1 MEVEFGDQISFLKA
15 QNNLP
20 EVVIATECLTST
32 TSYFFDSTHVVN
44 KAARILREEM
54 SAKFKE
60 FPQPKW
66 PPTHE
71 ELRSERFEPPAKLL
85 SFIETLLTATT
96 GRASRSK
103 KTTRLARSIS
113 QDIVFIYCQGKV
125 LQPKHLLLGLGLHNL
140 TGSRKIIDIVNK
152 LGHCINYNTVCDI
165 ETSQAELVQEEAAT
179 SSILPLQPKDHQPVY
194 THFWVDNFD
203 IKVDKQVGGGSINT
217 THLMVFQDSSQGIY
231 VKGNTPSIERKRNRK
246 IFLEDLNINSF
257 SVDRKKNPPKIFP
270 QSQIETYDSGF
281 NKKFFFWIFLRKQ
294 MSSNQTIPIFKG
306 WNLQLKM
313 KKEVQLKKTV
323 ETFLPPINSKV
334 TEFRTIKKYMQ
345 YLHKS
350 LQIR

>member
-1 MEVEFGDQISFLKA
+1 M
-15 QNNLP
+15 
-20 EVVIATECLTST
+20 
-32 TSYFFDSTHVVN
+32 
-44 KAARILREEM
+44 
-54 SAKFKE
+54 
-60 FPQPKW
+60 
-66 PPTHE
+66 
-71 ELRSERFEPPAKLL
+71 
-85 SFIETLLTATT
+85 
-96 GRASRSK
+96 
-103 KTTRLARSIS
+103 
-113 QDIVFIYCQGKV
+113 
-125 LQPKHLLLGLGLHNL
+125 
-140 TGSRKIIDIVNK
+140 
-152 LGHCINYNTVCDI
+152 
-165 ETSQAELVQEEAAT
+165 
-179 SSILPLQPKDHQPVY
+179 PLQPKDHQPVY

-217 THLMVFQDSSQGIY
+217 THLMAFQDSSQGIY

-306 WNLQLKM
+306 WNRQLKM
-313 KKEVQLKKTV
+313 KKEVHLKKTV

-345 YLHKS
+345 YLQELANQMNMPYVNVS
-350 LQIR
+350 LDVGAAMNAYLLTWFEPEVFKNVIIHLGSFHFLKGNFQVSVENM

>member
-44 KAARILREEM
+44 KAPRILQEEM

-66 PPTHE
+66 PPTAE

-140 TGSRKIIDIVNK
+140 TGSHKLSILLTNFDTVLITIPYVVLKPRKQSLSKKKLLRAASCPYNQKIIN
-152 LGHCINYNTVCDI
+152 
-165 ETSQAELVQEEAAT
+165 QF
-179 SSILPLQPKDHQPVY
+179 
-194 THFWVDNFD
+194 THIF
-203 IKVDKQVGGGSINT
+203 GSIILT
-217 THLMVFQDSSQGIY
+217 SKLISRLVA
-231 VKGNTPSIERKRNRK
+231 
-246 IFLEDLNINSF
+246 DL
-257 SVDRKKNPPKIFP
+257 
-270 QSQIETYDSGF
+270 
-281 NKKFFFWIFLRKQ
+281 
-294 MSSNQTIPIFKG
+294 
-306 WNLQLKM
+306 
-313 KKEVQLKKTV
+313 
-323 ETFLPPINSKV
+323 
-334 TEFRTIKKYMQ
+334 
-345 YLHKS
+345 
-350 LQIR
+350 